1 MRNPQVAITRVGRW
15 THLVIADFPGEVRGA
30 WRVLGY
36 HRAERKALRMLAKY
50 RQGAREAG
58 RVAP

>member
-15 THLVIADFPGEVRGA
+15 THLVIADFPGQTRDV

-36 HRAERKALRMLAKY
+36 RRAERKALRMLARY
-50 RQGAREAG
+50 RQWAREVG
-58 RVAP
+58 RAVP